1 MRLARGRLS
10 RSWLAMS
17 SREPTRDVWDRKP
30 NLKQDKPV
38 IERVAGMAGN
48 DNRRGIMADRND
60 WNRQTIEEFRANG
73 GKVGGMWEGRPLLLL
88 TTTGAKSRKQLTH
101 PLMYLRDD
109 DRLLVFASTG
119 GEPTNPDWYHNLLA
133 HPELTVEVGNE
144 TYDAIATPVTG
155 EERDRIYARWAE
167 MYPQY
172 GEYQRNT
179 TRKIPVI
186 ALQRRKG

>member
-1 MRLARGRLS
+1 VGRQAAAS
-10 RSWLAMS
+10 AHDHRRQERSA
-17 SREPTRDVWDRKP
+17 P
-30 NLKQDKPV
+30 
-38 IERVAGMAGN
+38 
-48 DNRRGIMADRND
+48 
-60 WNRQTIEEFRANG
+60 
-73 GKVGGMWEGRPLLLL
+73 
-88 TTTGAKSRKQLTH
+88 H
-101 PLMYLRDD
+101 PPAD

-119 GEPTNPDWYHNLLA
+119 GAPTNPDWYHNLLA

-172 GEYQRNT
+172 DEYQRNT

-186 ALQRRKG
+186 ELQRRKG